1 MEREPVGIKGFDEL
15 VQGGFPKGNSILVT
29 GAPGTGKSIFSMQF
43 LYNGASKFNQK
54 GLYISFEQN
63 IEDLYNQAEQ
73 FGMDFRKLEAEGLVK
88 FIFIDISQR
97 QLAEGE
103 THIDLIRRE
112 IQTFNPERIV
122 VDSLSPL
129 ANIPIAPDELMS
141 YGLVS
146 DISSFMPTIPQ
157 ELMIRFQVHR
167 LIMVLKKIRVTSIV
181 ISEIPRESKWL
192 SADHV
197 SEFMADGVIV
207 LTYEQAESS
216 MNRTLSIEKM
226 RATRHEESIMPMDIT
241 SKGIIVKK
249 PESIL

>member
-1 MEREPVGIKGFDEL
+1 MEREPVGIEGFDKLIE
-15 VQGGFPKGNSILVT
+15 GGFPKGNSVLIT
-29 GAPGTGKSIFSMQF
+29 GAPGTGKSIFSMHF
-43 LYNGASKFNQK
+43 LHTGATEYGQK

-73 FGMDFRKLEAEGLVK
+73 FGMDFRKLEAKGLVK

-103 THIDLIRRE
+103 THIDLIKRE
-112 IQTFNPERIV
+112 IQTFNPSRVV

-157 ELMIRFQVHR
+157 ELMTRFQVHR
-167 LIMVLKKIRVTSIV
+167 LIMVLKKMPVTSIV
-181 ISEIPRESKWL
+181 ISEIPKESKWL

-197 SEFMADGVIV
+197 SEFMADGVIL
-207 LTYEQAESS
+207 LTYEQAETT

-226 RATRHEESIMPMDIT
+226 RATRHEESIMPMHIT
-241 SKGIIVKK
+241 SKGIVIKR

>member
-15 VQGGFPKGNSILVT
+15 VEGGFPKGNSILVT
-29 GAPGTGKSIFSMQF
+29 GAPGTGKSIFSMHF
-43 LYNGASKFNQK
+43 LYNGAAQYGQR

-73 FGMDFRKLEAEGLVK
+73 FGMNFRELEKQGLVR

-103 THIDLIRRE
+103 THIDLIRKE
-112 IQTFNPERIV
+112 IQTFNPQRVV

-129 ANIPIAPDELMS
+129 ANIPVAADELMS
-141 YGLVS
+141 YGL
-146 DISSFMPTIPQ
+146 ISEISTFMPVIPQ
-157 ELMIRFQVHR
+157 ELVTRFQVHR
-167 LIMVLKKIRVTSIV
+167 LIMVLKKMPVTSIV
-181 ISEIPRESKWL
+181 ISEIPRDSKWL

-197 SEFMADGVIV
+197 SEFMADGVIL
-207 LTYEQAESS
+207 LTYEQAESA

-226 RATRHEESIMPMDIT
+226 RATKHEESIMPMHIT
-241 SKGIIVKK
+241 SKGIVIKK
-249 PESIL
+249 PEDVL